1 MKKKKKNQ
9 KSNMLKEFKEFA
21 LKGNII
27 DMAIGVV
34 IGGAFQK
41 IVNSL
46 VNDIIMP
53 LISILIGKVD
63 FSDMVLTVGNAS
75 IKYGSFITTIVDFL
89 IIAFSIFIAIKYFN
103 KLNKIKDISE
113 EMAVKLDKKGN
124 VKKYIK
130 EKKKEENKEPET
142 KICPY
147 CLTEMIQGNSE
158 ESYFNN
164 FTVPDNCVFAMGD
177 NRPGSTDC
185 RSFGCIPLEKIEGKV
200 LFRFWPF
207 SKFGGVK

>member
-130 EKKKEENKEPET
+130 EKKKEENVH
-142 KICPY
+142 I
-147 CLTEMIQGNSE
+147 
-158 ESYFNN
+158 
-164 FTVPDNCVFAMGD
+164 V
-177 NRPGSTDC
+177 
-185 RSFGCIPLEKIEGKV
+185 
-200 LFRFWPF
+200 
-207 SKFGGVK
+207 